1 MQKNISKWLICWHK
15 RKYIVYLDMPK
26 IFKILVM
33 IATCVGVGYL
43 SSLFTREGVDTWYRT
58 IEKPSF
64 NPPDWVFAPVW
75 TTLYI
80 MMGLAAG
87 LVWDKIEEQRET
99 VRKGIMFFWIQLAL
113 NALWSYL
120 FFGLHNPLLALIEIV
135 LLWLMIYETFVQFNK
150 VNKIAG
156 YLLIPYLLWVTF
168 ATVLTASIWWLN
180 R

>member
-1 MQKNISKWLICWHK
+1 
-15 RKYIVYLDMPK
+15 MPK
-26 IFKILVM
+26 VYKILIM
-33 IATCVGVGYL
+33 IATCVVVGYL
-43 SSLFTREGVDTWYRT
+43 SSLFTREGVDTWYTT

-64 NPPDWVFAPVW
+64 NPPNWVFAPVW

-87 LVWDKIEEQRET
+87 LVWDKIEEQREV
-99 VRKGIMFFWIQLAL
+99 VRKGIIFFWIQLAL
-113 NALWSYL
+113 NALWSFI
-120 FFGLHNPLLALIEIV
+120 FFSLHNPLLALIEII

-150 VNKIAG
+150 VNKVAG